1 MVESMKRFNELGDK
15 IKTLKEARGILNQEY
30 VQTDFHKKKE
40 ASPRESV
47 PPEPQDEEAIR
58 LLTTIHKIDHY
69 IKKYQEEQLN
79 ILKKHDSKI

>member
-1 MVESMKRFNELGDK
+1 MEKFNELGDK
-15 IKTLKEARGILNQEY
+15 IKVLKNARGILNDEY

-40 ASPRESV
+40 ESPRESL

-69 IKKYQEEQLN
+69 IKKYQDEQLK
-79 ILKKHDSKI
+79 ILKKHEE